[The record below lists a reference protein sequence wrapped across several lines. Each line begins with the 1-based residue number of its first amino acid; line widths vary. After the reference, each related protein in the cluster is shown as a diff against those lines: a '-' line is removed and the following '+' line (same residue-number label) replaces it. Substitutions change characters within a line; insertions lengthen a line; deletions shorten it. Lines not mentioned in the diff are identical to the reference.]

1 MQLPNDP
8 FMLMS
13 VVNLKLRDYYSN
25 LDEMCEDLQ
34 LNKDKLCSKLK
45 KAGFEY
51 NSNLNKFW

>member
-34 LNKDKLCSKLK
+34 LNKDELCSKLK